1 MRAKSRRSVFQAAA
15 LGLFLTLPAARAA
28 ATSNNLL
35 ASPWQAVVDTTK
47 KVTEIALAQDPA
59 GLSVT
64 VKNLADNRIETGP
77 HLHLHLAAAQDWRGY
92 QTLKCRMRLTSD
104 AAPVMAGGKDLSF
117 CFYDAQ
123 TRHEMLDVPVQQTVD
138 THLAAGEWQD
148 LTLNLRPLGRSAV
161 TDADIYLRV
170 QPYGITHTYK
180 IEISKFELVKDDR
193 PMFDGKGMSAALSG
207 GGGEPLQ
214 KLATGDGLQLQV
226 AKNGSLTGLTIG
238 GKEIGSA
245 AQPGGVLVR
254 DNASDAPPTLVG
266 GTVKAA
272 GNAIVQQATLDP
284 LGLKVESRYQSEGNR
299 VHVSF
304 KATNLRKETRYLTL
318 YFALPLQKKAWSWG
332 QDING
337 SVAIPEQSARP
348 YEENT
353 VQYPFA
359 TLTTPEAGVALAI
372 PLDQPR
378 NYRLAYNEQ
387 TGLFYAAFDVALTD
401 LTTSAGKSLN
411 EVTCDAYVY
420 TFDPQWGFRAALQGY
435 YDAFPQWFTKRVK
448 RDGGW
453 EIERIRKPGYTHE
466 EILASGCR
474 FAWEQAPD
482 ATAVWQ
488 HQNGILNTIY
498 ISPKYM
504 NFGMADLAP
513 SDDAARARLQAL
525 AAGDEAEWK
534 KIEPLQY
541 TQNYAVTPYAVQ
553 HGLKAYHQLLAQAC
567 LASGVWTADGKL
579 PLDVGYRDWIGD
591 NGLSMHISS
600 NVEPAIPH
608 GRGQLAFDLMDAI
621 ARSYHEKIG
630 LAPDGWALDS
640 YVCDDQL
647 DYRAENFRYASVPLT
662 FGRDELQPVSM
673 IRLTMA
679 SWIDAL
685 ARRSR
690 PKDEVIFGNLV
701 GNFTFSVPQLDIFGS
716 EASWVH
722 DPAFLRAM
730 AYHRPVTS
738 LLYTPKPDLQI
749 FFDFLYG
756 IYPGRG
762 IVQKQYEEVV
772 PVLDQ
777 ITPAGWEPV
786 TRAVTDAP
794 RVRVERFGSGDHCYL
809 VFHNNDP
816 AARAFQVT
824 VDAKALQADFQKAA
838 VLFGP
843 QQGQTVAA
851 TRGVFS
857 LHLGARETGVV
868 RLLP

>member
-1 MRAKSRRSVFQAAA
+1 MKQMPRRFVFRAAA
-15 LGLFLTLPAARAA
+15 LGFFLALHAARAA
-28 ATSNNLL
+28 APSNDLL

-47 KVTEIALAQDPA
+47 KVTEIALAQDKA

-104 AAPVMAGGKDLSF
+104 AAPVIAGGKDLSF

-123 TRHEMLDVPVQQTVD
+123 TRHEMLDVPVQQAVD
-138 THLAAGEWQD
+138 AHLAAGEWQD
-148 LTLNLRPLGRSAV
+148 LTLNLRPLGRAAI

-180 IEISKFELVKDDR
+180 VEISQFELVKDDR
-193 PMFDGKGMSAALSG
+193 PMFDGKGMSAVLSG
-207 GGGEPLQ
+207 GGGEMLEN
-214 KLATGDGLQLQV
+214 LGLSHGLQVQV
-226 AKNGSLTGLTIG
+226 GRNGGISGVTVNDH
-238 GKEIGSA
+238 EIGNA
-245 AQPGGVLVR
+245 AQAGGFLVR
-254 DNASDAPPTLVG
+254 DNASDAPPVAVG
-266 GTVKAA
+266 GHVEAPLKGAVTQSAD
-272 GNAIVQQATLDP
+272 LDA
-284 LGLKVESRYQSEGNR
+284 LGLHVESRYGMENGRIRISL
-299 VHVSF
+299 
-304 KATNLRKETRYLTL
+304 KATNLRKDTRYLTL

-332 QDING
+332 NDING
-337 SVAIPEQSARP
+337 SVAIPAGSTRP

-359 TLTTPEAGVALAI
+359 TLTTPEAGIALAV

-387 TGLFYAAFDVALTD
+387 TGLFYAAFDVALAPI
-401 LTTSAGKSLN
+401 TTSAGKSLN
-411 EVTCDAYVY
+411 DVTCDAYIY
-420 TFDPQWGFRAALQGY
+420 AFDPHWGFRAALQAY

-453 EIERIRKPGYTHE
+453 DIERIRKPGYTHE

-504 NFGMADLAP
+504 NFGMADLVP

-534 KIEPLQY
+534 KIEPLHY
-541 TQNYAVTPYAVQ
+541 TQNYAETPYAVQ

-591 NGLSMHISS
+591 SGLSMHISS

-662 FGRDELQPVSM
+662 FARDGLQPVSM

-679 SWIDAL
+679 SWIDEL

-690 PKDEVIFGNLV
+690 PQNEVIFGNLV

-722 DPAFLRAM
+722 DPAYLRSM

-786 TRAVTDAP
+786 THARADAP

-809 VFHNNDP
+809 VFHNNAP

-824 VDAKALQADFQKAA
+824 VDGKALGTAAQKAT

-843 QQGQTVAA
+843 QKGQTVAA
-851 TRGVFS
+851 ANGS
-857 LHLGARETGVV
+857 LPFQLGSRETCVV
-868 RLLP
+868 KLD